1 MMREIMQIIIRDLN
15 IARYSGGSWS
25 QGAIFFVL
33 FTLLAAFALGPEQA
47 ARANMA
53 PALIWLAATLSSQL
67 ALGQLFSNDLGNG
80 MLDCWKTSNRH
91 MSSFVLGKFIAHW
104 ALVFGPILAL
114 APLGALMLGAPMSTL
129 SPLLLS
135 LLIGGPALI
144 LFGGMAA
151 ALAANIKGNGLLV
164 VLLSGPLLASPLI
177 FGVGAVQAGLGD
189 TIDLKIL
196 GAITL
201 AASVF
206 CPVISV
212 AALKVHLE

>member
-1 MMREIMQIIIRDLN
+1 MIREVTQIIVRDLN

-67 ALGQLFSNDLGNG
+67 ALGHMFTGDLGNG

-91 MSSFVLGKFIAHW
+91 ISSFVIGKFITHW
-104 ALVFGPILAL
+104 ALVFGPILL
-114 APLGALMLGAPMSTL
+114 MAPLGALMLGAPVSTL
-129 SPLLLS
+129 APLLVS

-151 ALAANIKGNGLLV
+151 ALTANTKGNGLLV

-177 FGVGAVQAGLGD
+177 FGVGAVQAELIN

-196 GAITL
+196 GAISL
-201 AASVF
+201 AASVL
-206 CPVISV
+206 CPIISI